1 MMIIIVKNIPQN
13 EVTKRVNTH
22 QEDIHKESKNT
33 VVMGKIY
40 NKKGSIFVIARIF
53 NTRVSREGVLA
64 TLLHFWGE
72 NTYFLHLFSHFEG

>member
-53 NTRVSREGVLA
+53 NTRVSREG
-64 TLLHFWGE
+64 G
-72 NTYFLHLFSHFEG
+72 